1 MDTTTNNNKLLY
13 SPNDSKVIKYASD
26 PNGIIVATVKAT
38 INNET
43 YIIVNFYLVR

>member
-1 MDTTTNNNKLLY
+1 LY
-13 SPNDSKVIKYASD
+13 SPNDNRVIKYASD

-43 YIIVNFYLVR
+43 